1 MAEVLQILKVQLQ
14 QHFVKDGIQHG
25 DEDIDEEV
33 LKRQKPYLDGERFSM
48 AFFYILIAMGIGSYL
63 SIFIDLCFYVL
74 YNLSRGN
81 TKKKPLI
88 AVTIRGWHITYIPA
102 RSTNHAT

>member
-1 MAEVLQILKVQLQ
+1 MFLCVNIYQ
-14 QHFVKDGIQHG
+14 
-25 DEDIDEEV
+25 
-33 LKRQKPYLDGERFSM
+33 
-48 AFFYILIAMGIGSYL
+48 YL

-102 RSTNHAT
+102 RSTNHAA

>member
-1 MAEVLQILKVQLQ
+1 MCK
-14 QHFVKDGIQHG
+14 
-25 DEDIDEEV
+25 
-33 LKRQKPYLDGERFSM
+33 
-48 AFFYILIAMGIGSYL
+48 YL

-74 YNLSRGN
+74 YNLYRGN